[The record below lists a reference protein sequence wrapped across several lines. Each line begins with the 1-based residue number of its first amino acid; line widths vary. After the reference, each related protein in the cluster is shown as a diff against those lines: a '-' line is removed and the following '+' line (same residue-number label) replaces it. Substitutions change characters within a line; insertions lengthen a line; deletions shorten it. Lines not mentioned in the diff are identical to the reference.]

1 MSQDPRFLSHSETSW
16 FSKTRRCLK
25 SGECLLFLLPLLS
38 DRELYV
44 DTAGILSLALTEGR
58 LMGLASERAI
68 SLGTETRSQLMESM
82 CVCVGLVCTALPS
95 KSTRER
101 PVLAVFLGGREGGGE
116 GQHAALEEAP
126 GPVPPQKAR
135 AGAHYAK
142 EGSST
147 ASSCWE
153 KKRKA
158 KTISSIHSLS
168 PAPSL
173 HPHPSFFPPSL
184 QISQKEVC
192 RRPEDFLTHS
202 QEGRLCHY
210 SQCG

>member
-101 PVLAVFLGGREGGGE
+101 PVLAVFLGGRGE
-116 GQHAALEEAP
+116 GE
-126 GPVPPQKAR
+126 K
-135 AGAHYAK
+135 
-142 EGSST
+142 GSMLP
-147 ASSCWE
+147 W
-153 KKRKA
+153 RK
-158 KTISSIHSLS
+158 
-168 PAPSL
+168 PRGQC
-173 HPHPSFFPPSL
+173 PH
-184 QISQKEVC
+184 
-192 RRPEDFLTHS
+192 RRPELGLTMLRKGPV
-202 QEGRLCHY
+202 QLVPAGRRNARPRRSHPFILSLPLPLSIPTPLSSLLPSRSHRRKCA
-210 SQCG
+210 